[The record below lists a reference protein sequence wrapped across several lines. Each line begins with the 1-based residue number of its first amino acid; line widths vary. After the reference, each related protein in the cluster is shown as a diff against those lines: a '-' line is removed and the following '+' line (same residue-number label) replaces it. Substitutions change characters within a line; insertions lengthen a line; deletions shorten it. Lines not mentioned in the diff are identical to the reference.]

1 MKAYIA
7 LIISAL
13 ILSAVP
19 AFAQIYTWTDAGGI
33 INFSDDRGN
42 IPARYRTK
50 AVPVGGDD
58 ESPSPAVSRP
68 ADSPKKVQI
77 PPGARPSEPAAS
89 ARLREIPSDEQ
100 AGGDRGPKSP
110 LDTLADTLKKNARSD
125 REKAYAAF
133 EWIVQNI
140 YYDKPELHKRR
151 SGYGTESQS
160 AEAVL
165 ASKHAVCAGFADL
178 FTALAG
184 RMGLESAT
192 VSGIAAG
199 SRQEAHAWNAVKID
213 GKWGLV
219 DTVYRHF
226 LSPPED
232 FIYKHFPF
240 DPHWQLLAKP
250 ITKAEWLKR

>member
-1 MKAYIA
+1 VRACFA
-7 LIISAL
+7 LIISTL

-19 AFAQIYTWTDAGGI
+19 AFAQIYTWTDAGGTV
-33 INFSDDRGN
+33 NFCDNPGS
-42 IPARYRTK
+42 IPAQYRKK

-58 ESPSPAVSRP
+58 KGPSPAATRP
-68 ADSPKKVQI
+68 ADTSKQVQI
-77 PPGARPSEPAAS
+77 PPVARPSVYDADNRLQVNQPAIVPS
-89 ARLREIPSDEQ
+89 A
-100 AGGDRGPKSP
+100 KTP
-110 LDTLADTLKKNARSD
+110 LDTLADTLMKNARTD

-140 YYDKPELHKRR
+140 YYDKPELHRRR
-151 SGYGTESQS
+151 SGHGTGSQS

-165 ASKHAVCAGFADL
+165 ASKHAVCAGFANL

-184 RMGLESAT
+184 RMGLKSAT

-199 SRQEAHAWNAVKID
+199 SRQEVHAWNAVMVD

-226 LSPPED
+226 LSPPEE
-232 FIYKHFPF
+232 FIAKHFPF
-240 DPHWQLLAKP
+240 DSQWQLLPKP
-250 ITKAEWLKR
+250 ITRAEWLKR